1 MPNTSDRER
10 SEAPDPRAIDR
21 RILAL
26 AVPALGALVAE
37 PLFLLADTA
46 MVGHLGAEA
55 LAALG
60 VASTILQTLVGLCV
74 FLAYTTTPRVARRLG
89 AGDARGAVRAGVEGM
104 WLGLGVGVL
113 LGILTAVTS
122 SPAPFL
128 LTSDPAVASLARDYL
143 AASAVGLPAML
154 LVIAAAGLLRGLQ
167 DTKTPLMVAGLGFLA
182 NAALNAVFIYGFGL
196 GVLGSAIG
204 TVIAQWAM
212 ALVYVVIAV
221 RAARREGASLTPGV
235 GGVRRALVDSSLML
249 LRSVSLRAV
258 LVAVVLVGGLA
269 GVAELAAL
277 QVLLT
282 TFSLLAFALDA
293 LAIAAQSMI
302 GHDLGAG
309 AFATVRLTTKR
320 VVRWSVLAGILCG
333 VVGLALANF
342 AGGIFTSD
350 ARVLELLPLGFVVLA
365 ISAPI
370 AGFVFALD
378 GVLIGAGD
386 VRYLA
391 FWGTIPALVTLAA
404 LAAVA
409 SAHLAGVAAVTWI
422 WLGFTVVFLG
432 ARGVVLGLRA
442 RSDVWMQ

>member
-10 SEAPDPRAIDR
+10 SDAPDPRAIDR

-128 LTSDPAVASLARDYL
+128 LTSDPVVASLARDYL

-167 DTKTPLMVAGLGFLA
+167 DTKTPLVVAGLGFLA

-204 TVIAQWAM
+204 TAIAQWAM

-293 LAIAAQSMI
+293 LES
-302 GHDLGAG
+302 
-309 AFATVRLTTKR
+309 R
-320 VVRWSVLAGILCG
+320 
-333 VVGLALANF
+333 
-342 AGGIFTSD
+342 
-350 ARVLELLPLGFVVLA
+350 
-365 ISAPI
+365 
-370 AGFVFALD
+370 
-378 GVLIGAGD
+378 
-386 VRYLA
+386 
-391 FWGTIPALVTLAA
+391 
-404 LAAVA
+404 
-409 SAHLAGVAAVTWI
+409 
-422 WLGFTVVFLG
+422 
-432 ARGVVLGLRA
+432 
-442 RSDVWMQ
+442 RSR

>member
-10 SEAPDPRAIDR
+10 RDAPDPRAIDR

-128 LTSDPAVASLARDYL
+128 LTSDPAVASLAHDYL
-143 AASAVGLPAML
+143 AASAIGLPAML

-204 TVIAQWAM
+204 TVIAQWGM

-221 RAARREGASLTPGV
+221 HAARREGASLTPGV

-258 LVAVVLVGGLA
+258 LLAVVLVGGLA

-282 TFSLLAFALDA
+282 AFSLLAFALDA

-309 AFATVRLTTKR
+309 NVATVRLTTER

-333 VVGLALANF
+333 GVGLALANF

-391 FWGTIPALVTLAA
+391 LWGTIPALVTLAA

-409 SAHLAGVAAVTWI
+409 SAHLAGVGAVTWI
-422 WLGFTVVFLG
+422 WLVFTVVFLG